1 VICSKKLSLIHYHE
15 VTPHLKGIYIVK
27 MSPYWLAVALF
38 LSIVSVPGT
47 LMATPGGGTDGN
59 PNGPPPIVFPVP
71 QSPDGNPNG
80 PPPGVVIRLR

>member
-1 VICSKKLSLIHYHE
+1 
-15 VTPHLKGIYIVK
+15 VK
-27 MSPYWLAVALF
+27 MSPRWLAVAIL
-38 LSIVSVPGT
+38 LSIISVPGT

-80 PPPGVVIRLR
+80 PPPHVVMLLTGR